1 MTFRGRGSTELWNKG
16 KWTGRAGREM
26 SQWSKGFFFPQTQV
40 SMWRCLYFLSYR
52 HSVAWVFLLWC
63 LPSWVFEENSENWR
77 FHSVYDLKPHAVLL
91 SLWLKAPCC
100 VTEFVFG
107 YQYPG
112 YEDTWVGFGHHS
124 LSLRVCPGWAVVMVG
139 EQWNSWAQWSSE
151 NKWRV

>member
-26 SQWSKGFFFPQTQV
+26 SQWSKGFFFPPDSGFHVEMPLFSELQA
-40 SMWRCLYFLSYR
+40 LSGMG
-52 HSVAWVFLLWC
+52 FPLMM
-63 LPSWVFEENSENWR
+63 PSILGVWGEFWELEIS
-77 FHSVYDLKPHAVLL
+77 F

-107 YQYPG
+107 YKCPG